1 DLTFAHAPVPAATV
15 VNGETGVTQTN
26 ITTVNGV
33 LNLGPMLSRQPA
45 IGINDSLPVPD
56 IGMPVIDQ
64 FNVEFDRADRRVAFQ
79 PRFQGNQFQVP
90 GIVTPGFSVTFGDER
105 LVRFVTPDMQPARLG
120 MRSGDVI
127 ATINGRPA
135 SQMNYRTWD
144 ALLEARRPIAITWTG
159 AGATKSATFPV
170 IELR

>member
-1 DLTFAHAPVPAATV
+1 
-15 VNGETGVTQTN
+15 
-26 ITTVNGV
+26 
-33 LNLGPMLSRQPA
+33 
-45 IGINDSLPVPD
+45 
-56 IGMPVIDQ
+56 
-64 FNVEFDRADRRVAFQ
+64 
-79 PRFQGNQFQVP
+79 
-90 GIVTPGFSVTFGDER
+90 
-105 LVRFVTPDMQPARLG
+105 

-135 SQMNYRTWD
+135 SEMNYRTWD